1 MRLLFC
7 GTPQFAVPT
16 LKHLLAQPDFEL
28 LAVITQP
35 DRPSGRGQE
44 VSFSPVKE
52 VALAANLPVHQPEK
66 IRAPEIQELL
76 QSYSPDFIVIIAY
89 GQIIPARLLPIPKH
103 GWINLHA
110 SLLPKYR
117 GAAPINWA
125 IVNGETRTGLT
136 TMRIDAGMDTGD
148 MLLQHALEIG
158 PKETAP
164 ELTARLSEAGAPLMA
179 ETLRGLAAG
188 KITPR
193 PQDHS
198 QATLAPHAETRRRP
212 HRLEPH
218 RTEIYNRMRGFAPW
232 PGAYTTF
239 RGQTCHLWGEPV
251 SNELIPASGEIRNVP
266 PGTLLPE
273 KETLYVV
280 CGGTTVLR
288 VLAVKLEGR
297 KQVSASEF
305 ANGARLKTGERL
317 WRHLICA
324 DRTARAYSISAPL
337 ACVHTRIDRPPHREL
352 IFHDHL

>member
-52 VALAANLPVHQPEK
+52 VALAAKLPVHQPEK
-66 IRAPEIQELL
+66 IRAPEVQALL
-76 QSYSPDFIVIIAY
+76 QSYSPNFIVIIAY

-125 IVNGETRTGLT
+125 IVKGETRTGIT

-148 MLLQHALEIG
+148 TLLEHALEIG

-164 ELTARLSEAGAPLMA
+164 ELAVRLSEAGAPLMA
-179 ETLRGLAAG
+179 ETLRGLAVG
-188 KITPR
+188 KIAPR
-193 PQDHS
+193 PQNHS
-198 QATLAPHAETRRRP
+198 QTTVAPILKREDGRIDWNRTS
-212 HRLEPH
+212 
-218 RTEIYNRMRGFAPW
+218 TEIFNRMRGFAPW

-251 SNELIPASGEIRNVP
+251 SNEEKSASEEIEDLP
-266 PGTLLPE
+266 PGTLLLE
-273 KETLYVV
+273 KNSLHVV

-288 VLAVKLEGR
+288 LLAVKLEGR

-305 ANGARLKTGERL
+305 ANGARLKTGEL
-317 WRHLICA
+317 FGA
-324 DRTARAYSISAPL
+324 T
-337 ACVHTRIDRPPHREL
+337 
-352 IFHDHL
+352 